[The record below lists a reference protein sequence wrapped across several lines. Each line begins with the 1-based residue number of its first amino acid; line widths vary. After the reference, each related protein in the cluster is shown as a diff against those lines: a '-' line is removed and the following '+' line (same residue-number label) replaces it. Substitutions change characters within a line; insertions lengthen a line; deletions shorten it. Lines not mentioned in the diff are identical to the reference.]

1 MADTL
6 SRLMET
12 DSDVAL
18 PAEPPSTEFGYNFF
32 EELPPV
38 KVDQIIVEGVE
49 IKPDPDTFFK
59 EVDLTLPL
67 KLRSIRSQQAKD
79 AKISNIL
86 QWLQL
91 GGLPPNVYL
100 IEDGILKR
108 RIMETT
114 GNEFRPVV
122 LPRSL
127 VDHILMMAHD
137 HGGHN
142 GFPRMYTAIR

>member
-1 MADTL
+1 M
-6 SRLMET
+6 
-12 DSDVAL
+12 
-18 PAEPPSTEFGYNFF
+18 
-32 EELPPV
+32 
-38 KVDQIIVEGVE
+38 EGVE
-49 IKPDPDTFFK
+49 IQPDPDPFFK

-67 KLRSIRSQQAKD
+67 KSRSIRSLQAKD

-86 QWLQL
+86 QWLQV
-91 GGLPPNVYL
+91 GDLPPNFYL

-122 LPRSL
+122 LPRLL
-127 VDHILMMAHD
+127 VDHILMTAHD

-142 GFPRMYTAIR
+142 GFPRTYAARR

>member
-1 MADTL
+1 ML
-6 SRLMET
+6 Q
-12 DSDVAL
+12 L
-18 PAEPPSTEFGYNFF
+18 PAEPPGTEFRYNFF

-38 KVDQIIVEGVE
+38 EVGEIIVEGFE
-49 IKPDPDTFFK
+49 IELDPDTFFK

-67 KLRSIRSQQAKD
+67 KSQLIRSIQAKD

-86 QWLQL
+86 QWLQV
-91 GGLPPNVYL
+91 GDLPGNVYL

-114 GNEFRPVV
+114 GNEFRPVI
-122 LPRSL
+122 LPRLL
-127 VDHILMMAHD
+127 VDHILVMAHD

-142 GFPRMYTAIR
+142 GFPRTYTAI